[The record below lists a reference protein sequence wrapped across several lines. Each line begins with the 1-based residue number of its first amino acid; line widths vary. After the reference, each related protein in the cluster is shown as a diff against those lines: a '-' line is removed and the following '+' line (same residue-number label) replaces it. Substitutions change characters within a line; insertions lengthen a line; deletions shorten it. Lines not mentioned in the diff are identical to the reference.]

1 MSQEVLAA
9 LERLEAAIMELEL
22 NQGAVGEATAEAQVH
37 LRQLLKLCMAQR
49 LRELEPPCHWL
60 GSLLD
65 LLSDGKAQAG
75 QEMVDLLLGP
85 VDFMRR
91 LIFIASGGTPSGPP
105 PGAAGEL
112 VPAARPSAPPA
123 GQTGEAGDA
132 PAAKPGEG
140 APPPAL
146 RNLPAAIKVETE
158 KLDGLLDIL
167 GELVITYALSSR
179 HSALAQDQNRGL
191 QENLQTLGGLL
202 ENLERQVAAIR
213 MLQLNNL
220 FMRMQRLVR
229 DVSAKVGKKV
239 ELVVQ
244 GGEVEL
250 DKALIEELND
260 PLVHLLRNAVDHG
273 VEDPRERQAAGK
285 VATAKLELRAERQE
299 QFLVITVADDGRG
312 LDRERILAKAREKG
326 LLVPGRVYSDQ
337 EIYQLITEPGF
348 STAAQV
354 TDISGRGV
362 GLDVVARAVVQMGA
376 ELVIA
381 SQPGQGSTF
390 SIRMPLNR
398 VVSDG
403 ITEAIIVMAGGEM
416 FAIPSRRVMEV
427 VAYDP
432 ARVFDVSE
440 YQVVDNRGVYYPLLD
455 LAQVMDC
462 PGRGQAPPTIL
473 IITLVGGREVAM
485 IGEELVGHQQVV
497 MRSLDKRAFPAVTT
511 ISGCAL
517 MGDKMGLMLDLEGL
531 SSHLA
536 SPELMPTAPA
546 DLEDFGFDSGIA

>member
-22 NQGAVGEATAEAQVH
+22 NQGPVGEAIAEAQAQ
-37 LRQLLKLCMAQR
+37 LRQLLKLCMIQR
-49 LRELEPPCHWL
+49 LRDLEPPCHWL

-65 LLSDGKAQAG
+65 LLADGKAQPG

-85 VDFMRR
+85 IDFMRR
-91 LIFIASGGTPSGPP
+91 LIFIASGGASSGPP

-112 VPAARPSAPPA
+112 VPEARPSAPP
-123 GQTGEAGDA
+123 TGPAGDT

-146 RNLPAAIKVETE
+146 RNIPTAIKVETE

-179 HSALAQDQNRGL
+179 HAALAQDQDRGL

-202 ENLERQVAAIR
+202 ENLEKQVAAIR

-229 DVSAKVGKKV
+229 DVAAKVGKQV

-244 GGEVEL
+244 GGETEL

-273 VEDPRERQAAGK
+273 VEEPDQRQAAGK
-285 VATAKLELRAERQE
+285 AATAKLELRAERKE
-299 QFLVITVADDGRG
+299 QFLVITVADDGHG
-312 LDRERILAKAREKG
+312 LDRELILAKAREKG

-337 EIYQLITEPGF
+337 EVYHLITEPGF
-348 STAAQV
+348 STATQV

-362 GLDVVARAVVQMGA
+362 GLDVVARAVAQMGA

-381 SQPGQGSTF
+381 SRPGQGSNF

-403 ITEAIIVMAGGEM
+403 ITEAIIVMIGGEM
-416 FAIPSRRVMEV
+416 FAIPSRRVVEV
-427 VAYDP
+427 VAFDP
-432 ARVFDVSE
+432 DRVFEVSE
-440 YQVVDNRGVYYPLLD
+440 RQVVDNRGVYYPLLD

-462 PGRGQAPPTIL
+462 PGRGRVPPTIL

-485 IGEELVGHQQVV
+485 IGEELVGLQQVV

-531 SSHLA
+531 SAYLA
-536 SPELMPTAPA
+536 SPELMPTSSAE
-546 DLEDFGFDSGIA
+546 LEDLGLDSGTA